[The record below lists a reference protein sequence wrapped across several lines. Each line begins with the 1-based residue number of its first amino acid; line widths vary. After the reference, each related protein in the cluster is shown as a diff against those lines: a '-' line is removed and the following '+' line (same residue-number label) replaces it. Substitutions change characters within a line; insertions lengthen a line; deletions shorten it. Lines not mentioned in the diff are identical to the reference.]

1 MYLLLLSWNM
11 RSGAV
16 DRFAANTGLEFTG
29 AVLKPGKWV
38 VRNVTDLW
46 DEYIYLQ
53 GVQQENVRL
62 LNQVKDLNFELA
74 DARENVAELKRL
86 RALIN
91 LSPPPTWSRVAA
103 RVLSYRI
110 GVQAELDSIILD
122 KGYLNGADKNTPV
135 VTHEGIV
142 GRIVKAGPTTSS
154 ALLLT
159 DLNSRIAV
167 ISSNN
172 RARGLLVGSGN
183 RDELLLKYVPIN
195 DQLEEGELLVT
206 SGLAGAYPKG
216 LPIAKIVSITH
227 SDISL
232 FKTVKAVP
240 LASLSN
246 LEEVLLLQA
255 TPATA
260 EVEAKSLSKK
270 TASSENAEQNASN

>member
-1 MYLLLLSWNM
+1 M

-38 VRNVTDLW
+38 VHNATDLW
-46 DEYIYLQ
+46 NEYIYLQ

-62 LNQVKDLNFELA
+62 LTQVEDLSFKLA

-86 RALIN
+86 RALIS

-122 KGYLNGADKNTPV
+122 KGYLDGASKNTPV
-135 VTHEGIV
+135 VTHEGVV

-167 ISSNN
+167 ISSSN
-172 RARGLLVGSGN
+172 RTRGLLVGSGN
-183 RDELLLKYVPIN
+183 RDELQLKYVPIN
-195 DQLEEGELLVT
+195 AQLEEGELLVT

-232 FKTVKAVP
+232 FKTVMAVP

-246 LEEVLLLQA
+246 LEEILLLQA
-255 TPATA
+255 TPATTEVVA
-260 EVEAKSLSKK
+260 ESLSGE
-270 TASSENAEQNASN
+270 TASSENAEQNATN

>member
-1 MYLLLLSWNM
+1 M

-38 VRNVTDLW
+38 VNNATDLW
-46 DEYIYLQ
+46 NRYIYLQ

-62 LNQVKDLNFELA
+62 MEQVENLSFALA

-86 RALIN
+86 RALMH
-91 LSPPPTWSRVAA
+91 LSPPPEWNRVAA

-122 KGYLNGADKNTPV
+122 KGFMDGADKNTPV
-135 VTHEGIV
+135 VTHEGVV
-142 GRIVKAGPTTSS
+142 GRVIKAGPTTSS

-159 DLNSRIAV
+159 DMNSRIAV

-172 RARGLLVGSGN
+172 RTRGLLVGSGN
-183 RDELLLKYVPIN
+183 RDELHLKYVPIN
-195 DQLEEGELLVT
+195 AQLEEGELLVT

-216 LPIAKIVSITH
+216 LPIARIVSVAH

-240 LASLSN
+240 LASLGN
-246 LEEVLLLQA
+246 LEEIILLQA
-255 TPATA
+255 PLTPVVT
-260 EVEAKSLSKK
+260 EAALQTNEQS
-270 TASSENAEQNASN
+270 SSEPTKQNATN

>member
-1 MYLLLLSWNM
+1 M

-38 VRNVTDLW
+38 VRNATDLW
-46 DEYIYLQ
+46 DQYIYLQ
-53 GVQQENVRL
+53 GVQKENEL
-62 LNQVKDLNFELA
+62 LLKQVKDLSFELA

-86 RALIN
+86 RALMS
-91 LSPPPTWSRVAA
+91 LSPPPTWSRAAA

-122 KGYLNGADKNTPV
+122 KGYMDGAGKNTPV
-135 VTHEGIV
+135 VTHEGVV
-142 GRIVKAGPTTSS
+142 GRIVKSGPTTSS

-172 RARGLLVGSGN
+172 RTRGLLVGSGS
-183 RDELLLKYVPIN
+183 RDELQLKYVPIN
-195 DQLEEGELLVT
+195 AELEEGELLVT

-246 LEEVLLLQA
+246 LEEVILLQP
-255 TPATA
+255 TP
-260 EVEAKSLSKK
+260 EALEANLEPLSGE
-270 TASSENAEQNASN
+270 TASSTNAEQNATN

>member
-1 MYLLLLSWNM
+1 M

-38 VRNVTDLW
+38 VHNATDLW

-53 GVQQENVRL
+53 CVQQENVRL
-62 LNQVKDLNFELA
+62 LTQVENLSFELA

-86 RALIN
+86 RALIS
-91 LSPPPTWSRVAA
+91 LSPPPTWSRSAA

-122 KGYLNGADKNTPV
+122 KGYLDGASKNTPV
-135 VTHEGIV
+135 VTHEGVV

-172 RARGLLVGSGN
+172 RTRGLLVGSGN
-183 RDELLLKYVPIN
+183 RDELHLKYVPIN
-195 DQLEEGELLVT
+195 AQLEEGELLVT

-246 LEEVLLLQA
+246 LEEILLLQA
-255 TPATA
+255 TPATTEVVA
-260 EVEAKSLSKK
+260 ESLSGE
-270 TASSENAEQNASN
+270 TASSENVEQNATN

>member
-1 MYLLLLSWNM
+1 M

-38 VRNVTDLW
+38 VHNTTTLW
-46 DEYIYLQ
+46 DEYIHLQ
-53 GVQQENVRL
+53 DVQQENVRL
-62 LNQVKDLNFELA
+62 LTQVKDLSFELA
-74 DARENVAELKRL
+74 AARENVAELKRL
-86 RALIN
+86 RALMH
-91 LSPPPTWSRVAA
+91 LSPPPMWSRVAA

-122 KGYLNGADKNTPV
+122 KGYMDGAGKNTPV
-135 VTHEGIV
+135 VTHEGVV
-142 GRIVKAGPTTSS
+142 GRIIKAGPTTAS

-159 DLNSRIAV
+159 DMNSRIAA
-167 ISSNN
+167 ISSKN
-172 RARGLLVGSGN
+172 RTRGLLVGSGN

-195 DQLEEGELLVT
+195 ALLEEGELLVT

-216 LPIAKIVSITH
+216 LPIARIVSIGH

-232 FKTVKAVP
+232 FKTVKAIP

-246 LEEVLLLQA
+246 LEEIILLQA
-255 TPATA
+255 APAVAEA
-260 EVEAKSLSKK
+260 EV
-270 TASSENAEQNASN
+270 TPQSSEQVSSEITKQNATN

>member
-1 MYLLLLSWNM
+1 M

-38 VRNVTDLW
+38 VHNATDLW
-46 DEYIYLQ
+46 NEYIYLQ
-53 GVQQENVRL
+53 DVQQENARL
-62 LNQVKDLNFELA
+62 LTQVKNLSFELA

-86 RALIN
+86 RALMH
-91 LSPPPTWSRVAA
+91 LSPPPMWDRVAA

-122 KGYLNGADKNTPV
+122 KGYMNGAEKNTPV
-135 VTHEGIV
+135 VTHEGVV

-167 ISSNN
+167 ISSHN
-172 RARGLLVGSGN
+172 RTRGLLVGSGS
-183 RDELLLKYVPIN
+183 RDELQLKYVPIN
-195 DQLEEGELLVT
+195 AELEEGELLVT

-232 FKTVKAVP
+232 FKTVKAKP
-240 LASLSN
+240 LAGLSN
-246 LEEVLLLQA
+246 LEEIILLQA
-255 TPATA
+255 PPVTA
-260 EVEAKSLSKK
+260 ESEATSLSEEKNSSKK
-270 TASSENAEQNASN
+270 VEQNATH